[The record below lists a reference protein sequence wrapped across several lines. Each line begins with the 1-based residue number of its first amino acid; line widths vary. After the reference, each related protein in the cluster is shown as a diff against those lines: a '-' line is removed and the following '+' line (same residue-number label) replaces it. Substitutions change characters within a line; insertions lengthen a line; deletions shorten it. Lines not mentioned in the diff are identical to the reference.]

1 MPLKHQHEKEHSRA
15 INVQRC
21 LYRTSLFFRTLW
33 YSWFQLVHRE
43 LRISPYS
50 TYSLEP
56 CILGCAPRV
65 ESDLSGITF
74 LTFFFCFFEGLC
86 EDAQKALKPPMASCD
101 QARQDGSRMARKRL
115 HVLQRRLFNKINI
128 LKGEGK

>member
-1 MPLKHQHEKEHSRA
+1 MPLKHQQEKEHSRA

-21 LYRTSLFFRTLW
+21 LYRTSLFFITLW

-50 TYSLEP
+50 AYSLEP
-56 CILGCAPRV
+56 CILSCAPRV

-86 EDAQKALKPPMASCD
+86 EDAQKALKHPWHPVN
-101 QARQDGSRMARKRL
+101 RPGRMDPGW
-115 HVLQRRLFNKINI
+115 QEIGCMCC
-128 LKGEGK
+128 KGDCSIK